1 MALRMYE
8 RVLGVRS
15 LDRCLGAG
23 RWGGGERDCDLSCC
37 AKGWESEKMN
47 EAVESS

>member
-23 RWGGGERDCDLSCC
+23 RWGGGEEGTVISRAVLRDGK
-37 AKGWESEKMN
+37 ARK
-47 EAVESS
+47 